1 LSLLEETV
9 RSIRPPDEEVSR
21 DTQDRLDRL
30 TKPVGS
36 LGLVEALARQVAGIT
51 GNPRPVF
58 HRKVVFCF
66 AADHGVTAEGVSAY
80 PREVT
85 AQMVLN
91 FLSGGAA
98 INVLARLAGARVV
111 VADLGVASPLPS
123 HPDLISAPL
132 GRGTVNIT
140 RGPAM
145 SLETARASLETGIR
159 IATDE
164 IEAGAD
170 LIATGEMGIG
180 NTTAASAIASVFT
193 GIDPLEVTGYG
204 TGIDEG
210 GRVRKAEAV
219 RRAIKLNRPDPE
231 NALDVL
237 AKVGGFEIGGLA
249 GVMLAGASRR
259 VPVIV
264 DGFISGAA
272 ALIACGLAPQVREH
286 LIAAHRSA
294 ERGHAAIL
302 NHMSLAPLLSLGL
315 RLGEGTGAVLAMHLV
330 DAACRILAE
339 MATFESAGVSGKSV
353 PAPEKS

>member
-1 LSLLEETV
+1 LSLLEET
-9 RSIRPPDEEVSR
+9 IRGIKPQDEEIAR
-21 DTQDRLDRL
+21 QTQDRLDRL
-30 TKPVGS
+30 TKPAGS
-36 LGLVEALARQVAGIT
+36 LGLLEALARQVAAVT
-51 GNPRPVF
+51 GNPRPAF

-66 AADHGVTAEGVSAY
+66 AADHGVTVEGVSAN

-98 INVLARLAGARVV
+98 INVLARQAGARVV
-111 VADLGVASPLPS
+111 VADLGVASPLPA
-123 HPDLISAPL
+123 HPDLVSAPL
-132 GRGTVNIT
+132 GRGTGNIT
-140 RGPAM
+140 RGTAM

-159 IATDE
+159 IALNE

-180 NTTAASAIASVFT
+180 NTTAASAITAAFT

-204 TGIDEG
+204 TGIDES

-219 RRAIKLNRPDPE
+219 RRALKLNRPDPE

-237 AKVGGFEIGGLA
+237 SKVGGFEIGGLA

-259 VPVIV
+259 TPVIV

-272 ALIACGLAPQVREH
+272 ALIAHGLAPQVH
-286 LIAAHRSA
+286 GSLIAAHRSA

-302 NHMSLAPLLSLGL
+302 NHLSLAPLLSLGL

-330 DAACRILAE
+330 DASCLILAE
-339 MATFESAGVSGKSV
+339 MATFESAGVSEKSV